1 MPRMGKMSQ
10 RKIILGSVAGFAI
23 FAYPIFGVAGVITS
37 GANPAM
43 QGAAATAPTKSS
55 ASSSAVKTITKVM
68 KAPPSSVR
76 TEFLP
81 PLPGYDSRVRI
92 ETDNQSFRQAVPET
106 GFALTPKQI
115 EQFHQI
121 QLESAMATNKGP
133 LVQGRSIVLP
143 VSLAPGELPP
153 NIRLAFG
160 YMTAITFVDSSGAPW
175 PITSDALGNPAQFA
189 PIVPK
194 GGKSNILLMRPNVP
208 GASTNIAIMLK
219 GLDTPVVFPVTSTL
233 QHADYRVTVRI
244 DRMGPDA
251 VPPTFLPGPDEQTA
265 SKSLM
270 AALEGVA
277 PSASHM
283 LTISGVNHVQ
293 AWRSGNTMY
302 VRSRATLVSP
312 SWSGQ
317 ASGDGYNAYQM
328 SYAPALLFSSD
339 GTLVNARVSDQGEYG
354 DGSHG

>member
-1 MPRMGKMSQ
+1 MPHTGKAPQ
-10 RKIILGSVAGFAI
+10 RKIILWGFAGFI
-23 FAYPIFGVAGVITS
+23 TLAYPISGISGVIITGGAIHATS
-37 GANPAM
+37 GSTTASTNS
-43 QGAAATAPTKSS
+43 AATATS
-55 ASSSAVKTITKVM
+55 VKTITKVM

-92 ETDNQSFRQAVPET
+92 DTDNQSFRQAVPET

-153 NIRLAFG
+153 TIRLAFG

-189 PIVPK
+189 PVVPK

-208 GASTNIAIMLK
+208 GASTNIAVMLK

-270 AALEGVA
+270 AALDGVA
-277 PSASHM
+277 PSAAHT
-283 LTISGVNHVQ
+283 LIVSGVNHVQ

-317 ASGDGYNAYQM
+317 ASGDGYTAYQM
-328 SYAPALLFSSD
+328 PYAPALLFSSD
-339 GTLVNARVSDQGEYG
+339 GKLVNARVSDQGQQGGEP
-354 DGSHG
+354 

>member
-1 MPRMGKMSQ
+1 MRISRQKNRWLLTGFV
-10 RKIILGSVAGFAI
+10 ILT
-23 FAYPIFGVAGVITS
+23 YPVVGISGVVT
-37 GANPAM
+37 GADI
-43 QGAAATAPTKSS
+43 Q
-55 ASSSAVKTITKVM
+55 ASSTASAVPVTATTASVKTITKVM
-68 KAPPSSVR
+68 KAPPSPVH

-81 PLPGYDSRVRI
+81 PLPGYSPRVRV
-92 ETDNQSFRQAVPET
+92 ETDNQSFHQDVPKT

-115 EQFHQI
+115 EEFHQI

-143 VSLAPGELPP
+143 VSLAPGQLPP
-153 NIRLAFG
+153 TIRLAFG

-175 PITSDALGNPAQFA
+175 PIVSDAMGNPAQFS

-208 GASTNIAIMLK
+208 GASTNIAVMLQ
-219 GLDTPVVFPVTSTL
+219 GLNTPVVFPITSTL
-233 QHADYRVTVRI
+233 QHSDYRVTVQI

-251 VPPTFLPGPDEQTA
+251 VPPVFVSGPDEQTA

-270 AALEGVA
+270 AALEGVT
-277 PSASHM
+277 PASSHV
-283 LTISGVNHVQ
+283 LTISGISHTQ
-293 AWRSGNTMY
+293 AWRSGNTMF

-317 ASGDGYNAYQM
+317 ASGDGYTAYQM
-328 SYAPALLFSSD
+328 PYAPALLFSLN
-339 GTLVNARVSDQGEYG
+339 GALVNARVSDQG
-354 DGSHG
+354 SRHHG